1 VLHLEPEIPRHDGS
15 LTVGG
20 NVTHPTHFSA
30 RELSSMPT
38 VTRQIDLHC
47 TWGWSRKGCSWEGL
61 LLDQLLE
68 RTGIGRGA
76 THVQLIA
83 SSGQYQTCL
92 TLAEARAGII
102 AFALDGTALPP
113 EHGAP
118 MRFVVPA
125 SLWQYKGPKWL
136 NELRLVN
143 SFQPGFWEVGVN
155 DPAGRIPKDVLDRT
169 DDYAALRE
177 ALVARDQG

>member
-1 VLHLEPEIPRHDGS
+1 VLHLESEIPSHDGS

-20 NVTHPTHFSA
+20 NDPHPTHFSA
-30 RELSSMPT
+30 AELKALPAA
-38 VTRQIDLHC
+38 TRQIDLHC
-47 TWGWSRKGCSWEGL
+47 TWGWTRNGCSWEGV

-68 RTGIGRGA
+68 RTGVGAGA
-76 THVQLIA
+76 THVQLVA
-83 SSGQYQTCL
+83 SGGQYQTCL
-92 TLAEARAGII
+92 TLDEARAGII
-102 AFALDGTALPP
+102 AFALDGTALTT

-125 SLWQYKGPKWL
+125 NLWQYKGPKWL
-136 NELRLVN
+136 HEVRLVN

-155 DPAGRIPKDVLDRT
+155 DPTGRIPADVLDRT

-177 ALVARDQG
+177 ALLAQDQR